1 MTYLTSYLDLTYF
14 NRSSFLWSYGIGKL
28 PSLLSSVL
36 RSASK
41 TSSSPVLLAGPFRK
55 SGQRCRK
62 FFFIQR
68 GNREPVWRVPSVG
81 ELPPKF
87 WRKSDLFFFFFC
99 FSLFDLKHIRWIL
112 VLLLSLNSEKP
123 NVQSHLESLTTRTNR
138 VSRATSNNLPVY
150 KRFNGSWNHA
160 IIFAYVRVSLS
171 SLQKICEPKFILLF
185 KTKSFLFSMNS
196 SSTLIYSKETK
207 KMEVYQFECCKIYNT
222 KTPSNERWK
231 ETKHISVKL
240 LNYQPTNLMK
250 LLWLAKKCISSIL
263 YLKKPQSRVPRDSK
277 DLLLTPE
284 AY

>member
-1 MTYLTSYLDLTYF
+1 M
-14 NRSSFLWSYGIGKL
+14 
-28 PSLLSSVL
+28 
-36 RSASK
+36 
-41 TSSSPVLLAGPFRK
+41 
-55 SGQRCRK
+55 
-62 FFFIQR
+62 
-68 GNREPVWRVPSVG
+68 
-81 ELPPKF
+81 
-87 WRKSDLFFFFFC
+87 
-99 FSLFDLKHIRWIL
+99 
-112 VLLLSLNSEKP
+112 
-123 NVQSHLESLTTRTNR
+123 
-138 VSRATSNNLPVY
+138 PVY

-171 SLQKICEPKFILLF
+171 SLQKICEPKFILSF

-250 LLWLAKKCISSIL
+250 LLWLAKKCISSIP
-263 YLKKPQSRVPRDSK
+263 YLKKPQPRVPRDSK